1 MTFALLLTLKLA
13 VGLLIFAIGLGSTLQ
28 DLTYL
33 WRRPGLMIRSLVAMY
48 LIVPAI
54 AFAMVKVLDLPP
66 VVSAALLV
74 LAVSAGAPL
83 LPRKLSSFGDDA
95 YVFSLTVTSSLLAV
109 VLVPTWVALLSRHF
123 HVSTE
128 LPPAVVAAAIAK
140 SFLLP
145 LAVGMIVRAAWL
157 KGRGD
162 RVADRLIKVGGLAMT
177 AAGVLLLVLHWDIL
191 PKTGGRGMSTLIALM
206 LAALATGHLL
216 GGPEEDGRTAL
227 GIACAT
233 RHVGVAVL
241 VATSFP
247 GPHTSVLI
255 AVYVVAAAAVSI
267 PYLRWRRQV
276 ASRRGDSRQRRE

>member
-1 MTFALLLTLKLA
+1 MTLVLLLTLKLA

-33 WRRPGLMIRSLVAMY
+33 WGRPGLMIRSLVAMY
-48 LIVPAI
+48 IIVPAI
-54 AFAMVKVLDLPP
+54 AFAMVKVLDLPLA
-66 VVSAALLV
+66 VSAALLV

-83 LPRKLSSFGDDA
+83 LPRTLSSFGDDA

-109 VLVPTWVALLSRHF
+109 VVVPTWVALLSRHF

-128 LPPAVVAAAIAK
+128 LSPAVVAAAIAK

-145 LAVGMIVRAAWL
+145 LAVGMTVRAAWL
-157 KGRGD
+157 KDRGD
-162 RVADRLIKVGGLAMT
+162 RIADRLIKLGGLGMT
-177 AAGVLLLVLHWDIL
+177 IAGVLLLVLHWDIL
-191 PKTGGRGMSTLIALM
+191 PQMGWRAMSTLIALM
-206 LAALATGHLL
+206 LAALVTGHLPGRA
-216 GGPEEDGRTAL
+216 GGDGRTAL

-247 GPHTSVLI
+247 GPQTAVLI
-255 AVYVVAAAAVSI
+255 AAYVVAAAVVSL
-267 PYLRWRRQV
+267 PYLRWRRRV
-276 ASRRGDSRQRRE
+276 ALRHELGAAGV

>member
-1 MTFALLLTLKLA
+1 
-13 VGLLIFAIGLGSTLQ
+13 
-28 DLTYL
+28 
-33 WRRPGLMIRSLVAMY
+33 MY
-48 LIVPAI
+48 VVVPAI
-54 AFAMVKVLDLPP
+54 AFAMVKVLDLPAA
-66 VVSAALLV
+66 VSAALLV

-83 LPRKLSSFGDDA
+83 LPRKLSSFGDTA

-128 LPPAVVAAAIAK
+128 LSPVVVATAIAK

-145 LAVGMIVRAAWL
+145 LAVGMVIRAAWL
-157 KGRGD
+157 KERGD
-162 RVADRLIKVGGLAMT
+162 VIADRLIRLGGLAMT
-177 AAGVLLLVLHWDIL
+177 VAGVVLLVIHWDIL
-191 PKTGGRGMSTLIALM
+191 PKMGWRAMSTLVTLM

-216 GGPEEDGRTAL
+216 GGPSEDGRTAL

-247 GPHTSVLI
+247 GPQTSVLI
-255 AVYVVAAAAVSI
+255 AAYVVAAAVVSI
-267 PYLRWRRQV
+267 PYLRWRRRL
-276 ASRRGDSRQRRE
+276 ASGIPVMTGGV

>member
-1 MTFALLLTLKLA
+1 MTLVLLLTLKLA

-33 WRRPGLMIRSLVAMY
+33 WRRPGLMIRSLLAMY
-48 LIVPAI
+48 IIVPAI

-66 VVSAALLV
+66 AVTAALLV

-145 LAVGMIVRAAWL
+145 LAIGMIVRAAWL
-157 KGRGD
+157 KDRGD
-162 RVADRLIKVGGLAMT
+162 RIADRLIRLGGLAMT
-177 AAGVLLLVLHWDIL
+177 IAGVLLLVLHWDIL
-191 PKTGGRGMSTLIALM
+191 PKMGWRAMSTLVALM
-206 LAALATGHLL
+206 LAALVTGHLL

-247 GPHTSVLI
+247 GPQTSVLI
-255 AVYVVAAAAVSI
+255 AAYVVAAAAVSI
-267 PYLRWRRQV
+267 PYLRWRRRV
-276 ASRRGDSRQRRE
+276 ALRHELGAAAA